1 MAELILTAH
10 ERSDKTYLDWDDEAL
25 GKLVRKTALMIDD
38 HYGNVAAM
46 LSGATLLLTDAA
58 LESNS
63 DTFRNGIEG
72 CTKRGEDVGD
82 WMVIIERTRK
92 PYQSSKSVTPHA
104 TNHQGATMTIN
115 AGDIST

>member
-25 GKLVRKTALMIDD
+25 GKLVRKTALMI
-38 HYGNVAAM
+38 VAAM